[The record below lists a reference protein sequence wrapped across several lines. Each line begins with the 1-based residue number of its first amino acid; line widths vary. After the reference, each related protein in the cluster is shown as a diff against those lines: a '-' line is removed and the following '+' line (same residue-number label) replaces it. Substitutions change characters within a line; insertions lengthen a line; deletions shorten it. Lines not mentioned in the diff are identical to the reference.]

1 MQALST
7 VDISALTHRL
17 AVGDGIWTPEGMSRL
32 AELGFSHVID
42 VQAEF
47 DDREIA
53 APFGLRVLWNPTDDD
68 FQPKPPVFFQ
78 RSVQFALAAFEDP
91 EAKVYVHCA
100 AGLHRA
106 PLTCAA
112 ILCALGYEFAAALA
126 LIRARRPAA
135 DFPPVY
141 LASLARYVR
150 GALAMPAP
158 LPEEETGRAER
169 GEVNG

>member
-1 MQALST
+1 MQALTT
-7 VDISALTHRL
+7 VDISALTQRL
-17 AVGDGIWTPEGMSRL
+17 AVGDGIWTPERMGHV

-47 DDREIA
+47 DDRDIA

-68 FQPKPPVFFQ
+68 FLPKPPEFFQ
-78 RSVQFALAAFEDP
+78 RSVQFALQAFEDP
-91 EAKVYVHCA
+91 EAKLYVHCA

-112 ILCALGYEFAAALA
+112 ILCALGYEFAAALD

-150 GALAMPAP
+150 GWLAMKAP
-158 LPEEETGRAER
+158 LPEENEGTAEH
-169 GEVNG
+169 EEANG